1 MVPLADHLNHANV
14 NVSLICCDQTTLND
28 PANTLEIDLKDFI
41 TTTKRAMES
50 QEMPKFTYR
59 NRLEKYMKAN
69 PKAVLK
75 VTNIWEL
82 NKTLNEY
89 KSSEDEEEYSENE
102 ESDSEEEEES
112 EGEEDPSKPI
122 PIGYYYLLKTGS
134 RGSCKAGKQL
144 FNCYGN
150 YSNRQLLL
158 YYGFAMEGNAYD
170 SVRVRVWNPAF
181 GGRMGLIAIEDMVE
195 KRYTEE
201 LSAAK
206 LDDVT
211 QIFRL
216 KRTKVNLSLLT
227 YFRQEVLKEL
237 SKEPTTAQ
245 LASTILQASP
255 TTELVEI
262 PVLERVISLLNQ
274 VEIQRFSTSL
284 DSDTAIDTDGV
295 PARLRSSIL
304 YRVSQKRII
313 RAQLTLMTRLVSIL
327 RRMKDGADITEAHM
341 TQGTVEELY
350 PLMAYLRA
358 LQVNNAR
365 WAQAKLPSD

>member
-1 MVPLADHLNHANV
+1 
-14 NVSLICCDQTTLND
+14 
-28 PANTLEIDLKDFI
+28 
-41 TTTKRAMES
+41 
-50 QEMPKFTYR
+50 
-59 NRLEKYMKAN
+59 MKAN

-89 KSSEDEEEYSENE
+89 KSSEDEEDLSENE
-102 ESDSEEEEES
+102 ESDSEEEEVE
-112 EGEEDPSKPI
+112 EEEDPGKPI
-122 PIGYYYLLKTGS
+122 PVGYYYLLKTGS

-158 YYGFAMEGNAYD
+158 YYGFAMEGNGYD
-170 SVRVRVWNPAF
+170 SLRVRVWNPAF
-181 GGRMGLIAIEDMVE
+181 GGRIGLIAVEDMVE
-195 KRYTEE
+195 KRYAEE

-216 KRTKVNLSLLT
+216 KKNKVNLSLLT

-237 SKEPTTAQ
+237 AKAPATAQ
-245 LASTILQASP
+245 LASSILQASP

-262 PVLERVISLLNQ
+262 PVLERVITLLNQ
-274 VEIQRFSTSL
+274 VEAQRFSTSL
-284 DSDTAIDTDGV
+284 DSDTSIDTDGL
-295 PARLRSSIL
+295 PTRFRFAIL
-304 YRVSQKRII
+304 FRVAQKRIL
-313 RAQLTLMTRLVSIL
+313 RAQLALMTRLASIL

-358 LQVNNAR
+358 LQVNNGR